1 MATVLQF
8 PDSLSLAGN
17 IKDIILSSAI
27 SVNFKI
33 KEGAVIILEENYD
46 PDVDNTITIRLRD
59 ILPSLLKSVIP
70 TSNVF
75 EQTEAYKTF
84 TFEIDAAPTNCVVVS
99 GGVDASIDA
108 LTFLKANW
116 LSWQPQQKNVKY
128 TDPEWLSYYATE
140 AVTVKLKAYFKDD
153 PAETIN
159 LTSLAANK
167 FYSLNVMFQYLSGLF
182 TTAQPVYFD
191 IWTEDATFVQLSFI
205 QRYVLM
211 ADYFEFDDLFVF
223 ENTLGGVDTV
233 RLTGNKEENNQ
244 FDISSVLI
252 DEDTTDYDVEYNQVF
267 LKNTGYFSSARE
279 RSWLNEFLN
288 SIRRYFVTPD
298 GLKSVTISKPEAKVD
313 PSDAS
318 SFNYEFNFALSR
330 QTKFLNFPRVDELP
344 DVVEIIDP
352 ATELFF
358 LAPRLVEFPIATL
371 DDLLLFPVQMPFIE
385 EWKQVSYAAIK
396 SDIISAVI
404 GTPLSHSHDNLNDL
418 DLLSVSSGYLLI
430 DAIKV
435 KAGDSD
441 KLGGIAAASYA
452 LTTHNHDTV
461 YEPLISKSA
470 GYAKWTGSAW
480 SFINET
486 YLLTSLKGAANGL
499 AELDATGRVPSG
511 QLPSYVDDVLEYA
524 NLAAFPATGE
534 TSSIY
539 VALDTNLIY
548 RWSGTAYVEISA
560 SLALGE
566 TSSTAY
572 RGDRGK
578 IAYDH
583 SQVSHVSVANQADNR
598 LITATGTSNALN
610 GEANLAFD
618 GTTLKVISAS
628 SEATM
633 TATGTKGFSLKG
645 ISGTGWINGYS
656 FYGSAGTYGGQFG
669 AYGVSDVID
678 SIYIGRDNTDRSA
691 RFFMDGAAELYYDNL
706 IRFKTSSTGVVCY
719 NASTAFLIDFSEA
732 GTNRG
737 YLGFGDAGNIFG
749 SADADS
755 MGLRATGSLHLGS
768 GSTIGITVKATTNDI
783 GIGTTTPGTITGTAF
798 TGKFLHLVNTGGLG
812 RIVSEGSTGGQ
823 LILVDNSA
831 AINKKTW
838 ILHSSAGNVSIGSM
852 LDNGSATTRLTILN
866 NGYVGVGVSAN
877 NPYALFHVGTASVR
891 SDANGTQTVRFTT
904 QIGGAGTIV
913 DSLHIDCYPSTAF
926 NNGVAISFGYKGVA
940 ADYTSRIIHWGN
952 AAATA
957 ATKLQFQTMS
967 STAGV
972 WNYGIMIGT
981 LGYVGIGLD
990 PSTHWLEVGSIAT
1003 GGTFKLTGK
1012 SGISYGIIFDN
1023 TPLNFTVSQAN
1034 PDDRYFNITSTS
1046 TGTFGLLVQGK
1057 LGVGTTTPSYK
1068 AEFVNTNSGAGE
1080 NFIRVSKAYTA
1091 TDADRVSGIILGPYF
1106 GSANLHNT
1114 WTIESRSA
1122 NGYMNA
1128 SDLNFIWTASSVAYT
1143 RMKIKPDGNTYI
1155 NGGLHIGGISD
1166 AGDNNLLVDGT
1177 LGITGVSTFTDHLVS
1192 PTFVSGFTGSGWK
1205 IDKVGTKYNLTVD
1218 NLTVRE
1224 ALTAYELDIN
1234 KINSVNGGMVVSV
1247 ANGTCLTVS
1256 GTTIYFDEDGTN
1268 KQIQFVVDDYIRAQ
1282 IWTGRGINSYVGRV
1296 TAVTHSATYGVA
1308 NIVATT
1314 ISGTPWNGMELVQ
1327 IGNATVTSRQNLIYI
1342 TASDSNN
1349 PYIDMLAGVDTG
1361 DFAGKQKLRIGN
1373 LTGITD
1379 ADFGGALTGYGL
1391 YANNIYLKGNIV
1403 MTGGS
1408 VPNANVAGLGSL
1420 ATKSSVDLST
1430 AEVTNKSLANVDST
1444 ANTKLAG
1451 IATGATV
1458 GATWGTDLNSI
1469 PATLGAPSGSGL
1481 FLSSTHMG
1489 YYTASAWKTYIA
1501 ADGTFAFSGDA
1512 NNYVTWNGTTLSIKG
1527 NVILTAGSVPNSL
1540 VTGLGSLA
1548 VKSSVD
1554 LATAEVTNKS
1564 LANVDSTAN
1573 TKLAGIATG
1582 ATVGATWGTDLN
1594 SIPATLG
1601 APSGSGL
1608 FLSST
1613 HMGYYTASAWKTYIA
1628 ADGTFAFSGDANNY
1642 VTWNGTTL
1650 SIKGNVIIT
1659 AGSVPNSLV
1668 TGLGSLATK
1677 SSVDLSTVEVTNKS
1691 LFNVDSAASTKL
1703 SGIANGATVG
1713 ATWGVNLGS
1722 IPATLGAPSGTGLF
1736 LSSTYMGFYT
1746 ASAWKTYIDNVGNL
1760 ILGDIAGGNTGMS
1773 WSQAAGTLTIK
1784 GAITATS
1791 GVIGGF
1797 TSDPTDGFYAG
1808 TGATR
1813 VQMKPGAGFWAGAT
1827 AIADAPFSV
1836 TQAGAVK
1843 ATSGVIGGWTI
1854 GTDAI
1859 YTGTKK
1865 ITDGFST
1872 DGITMASDGSL
1883 HAESFFI
1890 NADGSINIRTS
1901 LGSTY
1906 FELKGDTFKMYN
1918 GGVESIVLDSDATRN
1933 IPALKLY
1940 NGTYWATFFPDCLR
1954 FAGVTTTAYN
1964 VFSWGLTSFETWK
1977 NLKVKGGFTLEGHST
1992 TSSTT
1997 YTLLNSDSSFI
2008 YLSGA
2013 TAAVT
2018 VNLPASGMSVGQIHV
2033 IVNATTAWAITV
2045 QGNGNTIYDGGASYT
2060 SRPVG
2065 DRESFSF
2072 MWNGSCWSTTS
2083 YR

>member
-84 TFEIDAAPTNCVVVS
+84 TFEVDAVPTNCVVVS

-116 LSWQPQQKNVKY
+116 LSWQPQQKKVKY
-128 TDPEWLSYYATE
+128 TDPEWISYFATE
-140 AVTVKLKAYFKDD
+140 AVTVKLKAYFTDD

-313 PSDAS
+313 PSDSA

-352 ATELFF
+352 LTELFF

-371 DDLLLFPVQMPFIE
+371 DDLLLFPVQMPFVE

-404 GTPLSHSHDNLNDL
+404 GTPLAHSHDNLNDL
-418 DLLSVSSGYLLI
+418 DLLSVSAGYLLI

-435 KAGDSD
+435 NAGDSD

-452 LTTHNHDTV
+452 LGTHNHDTV
-461 YEPLISKSA
+461 YEPLISSKSA

-524 NLAAFPATGE
+524 NLAAFPPTGE
-534 TSSIY
+534 ASIIY
-539 VALDTNLIY
+539 IDQEYNLTY

-566 TSSTAY
+566 TSATAY

-583 SQVSHVSVANQADNR
+583 SQASHVSVANQADNR

-610 GEANLAFD
+610 GEANLTFD
-618 GTTLKVISAS
+618 GTTLTTPSLIVTDLTDGYIPYQKAADDKLSDSIIYTDGTRVGIG
-628 SEATM
+628 
-633 TATGTKGFSLKG
+633 TATPRVKFEILDGSIILSDTDVVHGITNYFYQNTYGALGALSGVAGGLAISGVSDTDATAMYIVGVIGTETPTRTTPAIILKG
-645 ISGTGWINGYS
+645 QKQLTSGATVQSLGATETVLSIQNNATKLATILGNGSVGIGTASPDTLLTLQKRYISVTEVDMQKWSSNPADITKYYLKLANYNS
-656 FYGSAGTYGGQFG
+656 
-669 AYGVSDVID
+669 AYGVDWRFILQQ
-678 SIYIGRDNTDRSA
+678 NT
-691 RFFMDGAAELYYDNL
+691 
-706 IRFKTSSTGVVCY
+706 STY
-719 NASTAFLIDFSEA
+719 NILTFQ
-732 GTNRG
+732 
-737 YLGFGDAGNIFG
+737 GNG
-749 SADADS
+749 N
-755 MGLRATGSLHLGS
+755 
-768 GSTIGITVKATTNDI
+768 V
-783 GIGTTTPGTITGTAF
+783 GIGTTAPLNKLDVVGTAVNSNVGVTISNFTPYGVGTGNPTGRISFAHNSVVGPIEVGNMAYIEGGNMNETSSGAGFLALGTRRVNVITEAVRILDSGNVGIGTSSPAYKLDVTAANAGGINLITGTVRA
-798 TGKFLHLVNTGGLG
+798 GYLSGNTGGGLFD
-812 RIVSEGSTGGQ
+812 
-823 LILVDNSA
+823 L
-831 AINKKTW
+831 
-838 ILHSSAGNVSIGSM
+838 
-852 LDNGSATTRLTILN
+852 
-866 NGYVGVGVSAN
+866 
-877 NPYALFHVGTASVR
+877 YA
-891 SDANGTQTVRFTT
+891 
-904 QIGGAGTIV
+904 
-913 DSLHIDCYPSTAF
+913 
-926 NNGVAISFGYKGVA
+926 A
-940 ADYTSRIIHWGN
+940 ADAVNPTIRFRGYAGGN
-952 AAATA
+952 
-957 ATKLQFQTMS
+957 
-967 STAGV
+967 
-972 WNYGIMIGT
+972 
-981 LGYVGIGLD
+981 
-990 PSTHWLEVGSIAT
+990 
-1003 GGTFKLTGK
+1003 
-1012 SGISYGIIFDN
+1012 
-1023 TPLNFTVSQAN
+1023 
-1034 PDDRYFNITSTS
+1034 
-1046 TGTFGLLVQGK
+1046 
-1057 LGVGTTTPSYK
+1057 
-1068 AEFVNTNSGAGE
+1068 
-1080 NFIRVSKAYTA
+1080 
-1091 TDADRVSGIILGPYF
+1091 
-1106 GSANLHNT
+1106 
-1114 WTIESRSA
+1114 
-1122 NGYMNA
+1122 
-1128 SDLNFIWTASSVAYT
+1128 
-1143 RMKIKPDGNTYI
+1143 YI
-1155 NGGLHIGGISD
+1155 NSGGLHVGGTSD

-1205 IDKVGTKYNLTVD
+1205 IDKVDTKYNLTVD

-1256 GTTIYFDEDGTN
+1256 GTIIYFDEDGTN

-1420 ATKSSVDLST
+1420 ATKSNVDLST

-1458 GATWGTDLNSI
+1458 GATWGTNLNSI
-1469 PATLGAPSGSGL
+1469 PATLGAPAGSGL
-1481 FLSSTHMG
+1481 FLSSTHMGYYTASAWRTYIAADGTFAFSGDANNYISWNGTTLLIKGNVSITAGSVPNDVVTGLGSLATKSSVDLATTEVTNKSLANVDSTANTKLAGIATGATVGATWGTNLNSIPATLGAPAGSGLFLASTHMG

-1512 NNYVTWNGTTLSIKG
+1512 NNYVTWNGTILSIKG
-1527 NVILTAGSVPNSL
+1527 NVIITAGSVPNSL

-1582 ATVGATWGTDLN
+1582 ATVGAAWGTNL
-1594 SIPATLG
+1594 SGIPATLG
-1601 APSGSGL
+1601 APSGS
-1608 FLSST
+1608 
-1613 HMGYYTASAWKTYIA
+1613 
-1628 ADGTFAFSGDANNY
+1628 
-1642 VTWNGTTL
+1642 
-1650 SIKGNVIIT
+1650 
-1659 AGSVPNSLV
+1659 
-1668 TGLGSLATK
+1668 
-1677 SSVDLSTVEVTNKS
+1677 
-1691 LFNVDSAASTKL
+1691 
-1703 SGIANGATVG
+1703 
-1713 ATWGVNLGS
+1713 
-1722 IPATLGAPSGTGLF
+1722 GLF

-1746 ASAWKTYIDNVGNL
+1746 ASAWKTYIDNAGNL

-1797 TSDPTDGFYAG
+1797 TSDPADGFYAG

-1827 AIADAPFSV
+1827 AFVDAPFSV
-1836 TQAGAVK
+1836 TPAGVLK
-1843 ATSGVIGGWTI
+1843 SISGTIGGWNIDSDSIFSEPKVTGNGYSTAAGSFTI
-1854 GTDAI
+1854 
-1859 YTGTKK
+1859 K
-1865 ITDGFST
+1865 
-1872 DGITMASDGSL
+1872 SDGSL
-1883 HAESFFI
+1883 HGYNFYVDASGAVAARNISLEAPSTEHDSYNSTLKI
-1890 NADGSINIRTS
+1890 DGQGIYETERNGSQGVININKV
-1901 LGSTY
+1901 G
-1906 FELKGDTFKMYN
+1906 YN
-1918 GGVESIVLDSDATRN
+1918 GGVTQFRN
-1933 IPALKLY
+1933 
-1940 NGTYWATFFPDCLR
+1940 F
-1954 FAGVTTTAYN
+1954 
-1964 VFSWGLTSFETWK
+1964 
-1977 NLKVKGGFTLEGHST
+1977 KVYDGKGGLLFTCDGLNQQVATNKILAVSAGLRLAGAS
-1992 TSSTT
+1992 TSSSAT
-1997 YTLLNSDSSFI
+1997 YYLLNTTVSFI
-2008 YLSGA
+2008 YTGTSA
-2013 TAAVT
+2013 DVI
-2018 VNLPASGMSVGQIHV
+2018 VYLPASPITGQIHV

-2045 QGNGNTIYDGGASYT
+2045 QGNGNNIYDGGATYT

-2065 DRESFSF
+2065 DRQSFSF
-2072 MWNGSCWSTTS
+2072 IWNGSTWSTIS